1 MNTTLPSVVD
11 HIEHGVQ
18 LANGV
23 SVDDVLEQMGKA
35 TPVNTKRTRESH
47 LTALAMYCFR
57 HGWGWAAMNP
67 AVVRVPNQDTNTSSR
82 IRITWE
88 RNYQETRPFR
98 LDWFASH
105 LVELNRAGVGIKTI
119 AGRIDALNHWY
130 KETYANVDSSIR
142 PDNPT
147 KHLTIEN
154 LYRSFVHDIATANT
168 KGERKVTHA
177 PAITIDD
184 LRAMVRACDVN
195 TLVGKRDRALLLLG
209 WWGCYRRSELESQ
222 SVENISY
229 DSKGR
234 GFLALVYNSKT
245 NKTDAVEKPIE
256 RIDMDAELC
265 PVTAYESWIQSAGIT
280 SGKVFRSVD
289 KLGRVGESISGRL
302 VDMIVRRYDKDAKL
316 YRGYSAHSLRAGYAT
331 WAYANGV
338 SDALIRRKGGWS
350 LTSGNVNLY
359 NRPEHFAVSTQG
371 NAW

>member
-1 MNTTLPSVVD
+1 MNTSLPSVVA
-11 HIEHGVQ
+11 HTEHGVQ
-18 LANGV
+18 LANGI
-23 SVDDVLEQMGKA
+23 SVDDVLEQMEKA
-35 TPVNTKRTRESH
+35 TPVNTRRTRESH
-47 LTALAMYCFR
+47 LSALTMYCYR
-57 HGWGWAAMNP
+57 HGWAWAGMIAR
-67 AVVRVPNQDTNTSSR
+67 VVRIPNQDNKTSSR
-82 IRITWE
+82 IRIVWE

-105 LVELNRAGVGIKTI
+105 LIELNRAGVGIKTI

-130 KETYANVDSSIR
+130 KETYTNVDRSVR

-154 LYRSFVHDIATANT
+154 LYRSFVHDIASANT
-168 KGERKVTHA
+168 RGERKVTHA

-184 LRAMVRACDVN
+184 LRTMVRACDLS
-195 TLVGKRDRALLLLG
+195 TLVGKRDRAVLLLG
-209 WWGCYRRSELESQ
+209 WWGAYRRSELESQ
-222 SVENISY
+222 SIENIAY
-229 DSKGR
+229 DTQGR
-234 GFLALVYNSKT
+234 GFLAYVYNSKT

-256 RIDMDAELC
+256 RLNDDPELC
-265 PVTAYESWIQSAGIT
+265 PVRAYESWIQSAGIT
-280 SGKVFRSVD
+280 SGRVFRGID
-289 KLGRVGESISGRL
+289 KKHRVGESMSGRL

-338 SDALIRRKGGWS
+338 PDALIRRKGGWS